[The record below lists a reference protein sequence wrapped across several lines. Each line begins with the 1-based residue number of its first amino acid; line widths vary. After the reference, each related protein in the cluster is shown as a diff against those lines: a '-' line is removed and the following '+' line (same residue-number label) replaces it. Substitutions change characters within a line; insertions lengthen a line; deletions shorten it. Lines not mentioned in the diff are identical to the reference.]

1 MCAKRSKKYSQVG
14 HRVKRKLLNLGFTAK
29 DLASVCCFA
38 PLYTLFSFWPL
49 APIIGVVGKSITMA
63 AVMAPL
69 VGVLL
74 GPYLGAATAGL
85 GGIVGASLAQGG
97 LLNPISFLPGTA
109 AAFCA
114 GLLYNRKEK
123 ACILLYSVFL
133 LALILYP
140 PIGPFWL
147 YPYFAWFQVAG
158 LLILVSPLRSK
169 AIDFAKSQQG
179 STKLVL
185 GIFVIC
191 FIATMFAHIVGC
203 VVFESTSWPLIFP
216 QLDFW
221 QSTWRFLTF
230 VYPVERI
237 VITVLATL
245 LGVPLIKTFQ
255 AIRFKPK

>member
-1 MCAKRSKKYSQVG
+1 MKAPDLSPA
-14 HRVKRKLLNLGFTAK
+14 TK
-29 DLASVCCFA
+29 DLALVCCFA

-97 LLNPISFLPGTA
+97 AFNPISFLPGTA

-114 GLLYNRKEK
+114 GLLYNRKAR
-123 ACILLYSVFL
+123 ACILLYAVFL
-133 LALILYP
+133 LALVLYP
-140 PIGPFWL
+140 PIGPIWL
-147 YPYFAWFQVAG
+147 FPYFAWFQFAG
-158 LLILVSPLRSK
+158 LFILVSPLRSR
-169 AIDFAKSQQG
+169 AIDFAKNQQR
-179 STKLVL
+179 TTRLIL
-185 GIFVIC
+185 GISVIC
-191 FIATMFAHIVGC
+191 FIATMFAHVVGC
-203 VVFESTSWPLIFP
+203 LVFEITGWPLVFP

-221 QSTWRFLTF
+221 QSTWRVLTV

-237 VITVLATL
+237 VITALATL
-245 LGVPLIKTFQ
+245 IGVPLIKTFQ

>member
-1 MCAKRSKKYSQVG
+1 MREEMKVPDLSPA
-14 HRVKRKLLNLGFTAK
+14 TK
-29 DLASVCCFA
+29 DLALVCCFA
-38 PLYTLFSFWPL
+38 PLYTLFSLWPL
-49 APIIGVVGKSITMA
+49 APMIGVVGKSITMA

-74 GPYLGAATAGL
+74 GPYLGAVTVGL

-97 LLNPISFLPGTA
+97 SFNPISFLPGIA

-123 ACILLYSVFL
+123 ACVLLYSVLL
-133 LALILYP
+133 LALVFYP
-140 PIGPFWL
+140 PVGPIWL
-147 YPYFAWFQVAG
+147 HPYFAWFQLAG

-169 AIDFAKSQQG
+169 AIDFAKNQQS
-179 STKLVL
+179 STRLIL
-185 GIFVIC
+185 GISVIC
-191 FIATMFAHIVGC
+191 FIATMFAHVVGC
-203 VVFESTSWPLIFP
+203 LVFEVTGWPLVFP

-221 QSTWRFLTF
+221 QSTWQFLTF

-237 VITVLATL
+237 VIAALATL
-245 LGVPLIKTFQ
+245 IGVPLIKTFK

>member
-1 MCAKRSKKYSQVG
+1 MKAPDLSPA
-14 HRVKRKLLNLGFTAK
+14 TK
-29 DLASVCCFA
+29 DLALVCCFA

-74 GPYLGAATAGL
+74 GPYLGAATASL
-85 GGIVGASLAQGG
+85 GGVVGASLAQGG
-97 LLNPISFLPGTA
+97 ALNPISFLPGTA
-109 AAFCA
+109 AAFSA
-114 GLLYNRKEK
+114 GLLYTRKDK
-123 ACILLYSVFL
+123 VCILLYVLFL
-133 LALILYP
+133 LTLVLYP

-147 YPYFAWFQVAG
+147 YPSFAWFQLAG
-158 LLILVSPLRSK
+158 LLILVSPLTSK
-169 AIDFAKSQQG
+169 AIEFTKNQRG
-179 STKLVL
+179 STRLIL
-185 GIFVIC
+185 GISVIC
-191 FIATMFAHIVGC
+191 FIATMFAHVVGC
-203 VVFESTSWPLIFP
+203 LVFEVTGWPLVFP

-221 QSTWRFLTF
+221 QSTWRFLSF

-245 LGVPLIKTFQ
+245 IGVPLIKTFQ

>member
-1 MCAKRSKKYSQVG
+1 MKAPDLSPA
-14 HRVKRKLLNLGFTAK
+14 TK
-29 DLASVCCFA
+29 DLALVCCFA

-49 APIIGVVGKSITMA
+49 APMIGVVGKSITMA

-74 GPYLGAATAGL
+74 GPYLGAVTAGL

-97 LLNPISFLPGTA
+97 SFNPISFLPGTA

-114 GLLYNRKEK
+114 GLLYHRKER
-123 ACILLYSVFL
+123 ACILLYAVFL
-133 LALILYP
+133 LALIFYP
-140 PIGPFWL
+140 PVGPFWL
-147 YPYFAWFQVAG
+147 YPSFAWFQLAG

-169 AIDFAKSQQG
+169 AIDFARSQQS
-179 STKLVL
+179 STKLLL
-185 GIFVIC
+185 GISVIC
-191 FIATMFAHIVGC
+191 FIATMFAHVVGC
-203 VVFESTSWPLIFP
+203 LVFEITGWPLVFP

-230 VYPVERI
+230 VYPIERI
-237 VITVLATL
+237 VITALATL
-245 LGVPLIKTFQ
+245 IGLPLIKTFE

>member
-1 MCAKRSKKYSQVG
+1 MKAPDLSPATR
-14 HRVKRKLLNLGFTAK
+14 
-29 DLASVCCFA
+29 DLALVCCFA

-49 APIIGVVGKSITMA
+49 APMIGVVGKSITMA

-74 GPYLGAATAGL
+74 GPYLGAAAAGL

-97 LLNPISFLPGTA
+97 AFNPISFLPGTA

-114 GLLYNRKEK
+114 GLLYNQKAR

-140 PIGPFWL
+140 PVGPIWL
-147 YPYFAWFQVAG
+147 YPSFAWFQVAG
-158 LLILVSPLRSK
+158 LIILISPLRSK
-169 AIDFAKSQQG
+169 AISFTNNQQS
-179 STKLVL
+179 STKLIL
-185 GIFVIC
+185 GISAIC
-191 FIATMFAHIVGC
+191 FIATMFAHVVGC
-203 VVFESTSWPLIFP
+203 LVFEITSWPLVFP

-221 QSTWRFLTF
+221 QSTWQFLTF
-230 VYPVERI
+230 AYPIERI
-237 VITVLATL
+237 VITALATL
-245 LGVPLIKTFQ
+245 IGVPLIKTFQ

>member
-1 MCAKRSKKYSQVG
+1 
-14 HRVKRKLLNLGFTAK
+14 
-29 DLASVCCFA
+29 
-38 PLYTLFSFWPL
+38 
-49 APIIGVVGKSITMA
+49 MA

-97 LLNPISFLPGTA
+97 AFNPISFLPGTA

-133 LALILYP
+133 LALVLYP
-140 PIGPFWL
+140 PIGPIWL
-147 YPYFAWFQVAG
+147 YPYFAWFQFAG
-158 LLILVSPLRSK
+158 LIVLASPLRSK
-169 AIDFAKSQQG
+169 AIDFAKSQQR
-179 STKLVL
+179 STKLIL
-185 GIFVIC
+185 GICVIC
-191 FIATMFAHIVGC
+191 FIATMFAHVVGC
-203 VVFESTSWPLIFP
+203 LVFEITSWPLIFP

-221 QSTWRFLTF
+221 QSTWGVLTF

-237 VITVLATL
+237 VITALATL
-245 LGVPLIKTFQ
+245 IGVPLIKTFQ

>member
-1 MCAKRSKKYSQVG
+1 MREGMRAPDLSPATR
-14 HRVKRKLLNLGFTAK
+14 
-29 DLASVCCFA
+29 DLALVCCFA

-97 LLNPISFLPGTA
+97 SFNPISFLPGTA

-123 ACILLYSVFL
+123 ACILLYAVFL
-133 LALILYP
+133 LALVLYP
-140 PIGPFWL
+140 PIGPIWL
-147 YPYFAWFQVAG
+147 YPSFAWFQVAG
-158 LLILVSPLRSK
+158 LIILVSPLRSK
-169 AIDFAKSQQG
+169 AIDFAANKQR
-179 STKLVL
+179 STRLIL
-185 GIFVIC
+185 GISVIC
-191 FIATMFAHIVGC
+191 FIATMFAHVVGC
-203 VVFESTSWPLIFP
+203 LVFEITGWPLVFP

-221 QSTWRFLTF
+221 ESTWRFLTF

-237 VITVLATL
+237 VITALATL
-245 LGVPLIKTFQ
+245 IGVPLLKTFQ

>member
-1 MCAKRSKKYSQVG
+1 MKAPDLSPA
-14 HRVKRKLLNLGFTAK
+14 TK
-29 DLASVCCFA
+29 DMALVCCFA
-38 PLYTLFSFWPL
+38 PLYALFSFWPL

-69 VGVLL
+69 IGVLL
-74 GPYLGAATAGL
+74 GPYLGAVTAGL

-97 LLNPISFLPGTA
+97 ALNPISFLPGTA

-123 ACILLYSVFL
+123 ACILLYAVFL

-140 PIGPFWL
+140 PIGPIWL
-147 YPYFAWFQVAG
+147 YPSFAWFQVAG
-158 LLILVSPLRSK
+158 LLILASPLRSK
-169 AIDFAKSQQG
+169 AIDFVRNQQ
-179 STKLVL
+179 SPTRLIF
-185 GIFVIC
+185 GIAVIC
-191 FIATMFAHIVGC
+191 FIATMFAHVVGC
-203 VVFESTSWPLIFP
+203 LVFEITGWPLVFP

-221 QSTWRFLTF
+221 QSTWRVLTF

-245 LGVPLIKTFQ
+245 IGVPLMKTFQ